1 MTDKEKI
8 IAEIERLYCE
18 EAEKY
23 DTSQEIG
30 AKRILD
36 ELSKF
41 INSIP
46 AAEEQPSEELEKEIE
61 SYLITN
67 RQYAGGDEE
76 DLWGDDCIRD
86 AIKYGAQWQKEQ
98 MMKSAIDAVIVN
110 DEMSGCVVDC
120 EQGCLVL
127 ESHTYAIGQK
137 LKLLIIK
144 EDEQ

>member
-41 INSIP
+41 INSLSS
-46 AAEEQPSEELEKEIE
+46 EQPSEELEYLATSLEETIGTSPQSRE
-61 SYLITN
+61 TIISYL
-67 RQYAGGDEE
+67 QQA
-76 DLWGDDCIRD
+76 
-86 AIKYGAQWQKEQ
+86 AQWQKEQ
-98 MMKSAIDAVIVN
+98 MMKSAIDAVIIN
-110 DEMSGCVVDC
+110 DETSGCVVDC

-127 ESHTYAIGQK
+127 EPNTYPIGQK
-137 LKLLIIK
+137 LKILIIK
-144 EDEQ
+144 EDE